1 MSAYAKEADMQDTR
15 ELYEE
20 NRALGL
26 TVLVYYA
33 VMIVAFAIGLY
44 GLFSLI
50 WMAGDSFAQNI
61 HALGLVL

>member
-1 MSAYAKEADMQDTR
+1 MQDTR

-61 HALGLVL
+61 HALGMVL

>member
-1 MSAYAKEADMQDTR
+1 MQDTR

-50 WMAGDSFAQNI
+50 WMAGDSFAQNLQ
-61 HALGLVL
+61 ALGMVL

>member
-1 MSAYAKEADMQDTR
+1 MQDTR

-50 WMAGDSFAQNI
+50 WMAGDSFAQNVY
-61 HALGLVL
+61 ALGLVL

>member
-1 MSAYAKEADMQDTR
+1 MQDTR

-50 WMAGDSFAQNI
+50 WMAGDSFAQNL
-61 HALGLVL
+61 HALGMVL

>member
-1 MSAYAKEADMQDTR
+1 MQDTR

-33 VMIVAFAIGLY
+33 VMIAAFAIGLY

-50 WMAGDSFAQNI
+50 WMAGDSFAQNL
-61 HALGLVL
+61 HALGLLL

>member
-1 MSAYAKEADMQDTR
+1 MQDTR

>member
-1 MSAYAKEADMQDTR
+1 MSANAKETDMENTQ

-20 NRALGL
+20 DRSLAW

-33 VMIVAFAIGLY
+33 VILIAFVIGLY

-50 WMAGDSFAQNI
+50 WLAGDSLAQNVKV
-61 HALGLVL
+61 LGSLL

>member
-1 MSAYAKEADMQDTR
+1 MQDTR

-33 VMIVAFAIGLY
+33 VMIVAFAIGMY

-50 WMAGDSFAQNI
+50 WMAGDSFAQNVQ
-61 HALGLVL
+61 ALGLVL